1 MKKLIY
7 QSLKLLLLLL
17 ISGCDQATNDS
28 LSRQNIND
36 NWQFKQ
42 SLDST
47 WYPATIPSTVHTDLY
62 ENKQIPYPFVG
73 DNESQLQWISENG
86 WEYKTRFLVDEK
98 TLQKRNHFLNFE
110 GLDTYASVYLNDS
123 LILKSNNAFRYWKV
137 DVTALL
143 QSENYL
149 KIDFEPTTLIE
160 ESEKEKLGYELPEG
174 LRIFSRK
181 AQFQYGWDW
190 GPIFITSGVWRN
202 VYLESWNRA
211 KLEDTYIKQISL
223 TDELAQMEAEIEIN
237 IAEETELV
245 LEILVSDRL
254 AVTQKLL
261 LTKGEHLVK
270 IPFEINNPK
279 RWWPHNLGEPHL
291 YDMEVRLRR
300 NNKILDVEKLK
311 KGLRTIEHI
320 AEKDEVGES
329 FYFKVNGEAVFM
341 KGANYIPQNSFQNWV
356 EDSHYEQLLNDAV
369 AANMNMLRVWG
380 GGIYENDVFYEKCD
394 EKGLLVWQDFMFA
407 CAMYPGD
414 ESFLENVQQEAI
426 DNVKRL
432 RNFTSIALWCGNNEV
447 SEGWH
452 RWGWQEGRSE
462 PEKEE
467 IWNNY
472 LKMFDTILPNTVN
485 KLTEVPYWETSPKFG
500 RGDIRYITEGN
511 AHDWWVWHDG
521 YPFESLVKNVPRF
534 MSEFGFQA
542 FPSYETI
549 KFINDNDSIDIN
561 SAAFKTHQKHQ
572 ISFERIKE
580 YMEHDFP
587 VPDNDEDYVY
597 MSQLLQAYGIGK
609 GIEAHRRARPYN
621 MGSLFWQLND
631 CWPSVSWSSIDFF
644 GNWKALHYQAKRS
657 FENILVSFETG
668 EKSIGV
674 FVVNDLLE
682 NQTGALKLKL
692 LDFYGNELWSENTEI
707 SVAKSSSNMYSRI
720 PEEIYKGQEGK
731 VVLEAYFN
739 DTSSLFYF
747 SKPKDLI
754 LPQAK
759 LNYQI
764 TKVIDGFQIEFTSEV
779 LQKNV
784 FLFSNY
790 EGFFSD
796 NYFDL
801 LPGKSIVVKFETKAK
816 TCEIQHKTFNTFIR

>member
-1 MKKLIY
+1 MKY
-7 QSLKLLLLLL
+7 RLL
-17 ISGCDQATNDS
+17 ILLPLLI
-28 LSRQNIND
+28 LSCERQSKRLFSKQLIHEG
-36 NWQFKQ
+36 WQFKKTT
-42 SLDST
+42 DSI
-47 WYPATIPSTVHTDLY
+47 WYPATVPGSVHTDLY
-62 ENKQIPYPFVG
+62 GNKLIPHPFVE
-73 DNESQLQWISENG
+73 DNELQLQWISETG
-86 WEYKTRFLVDEK
+86 WEYHTRFFVDEK
-98 TLQKRNHFLNFE
+98 TLQKRNHVLNFE
-110 GLDTYASVYLNDS
+110 GLDTYASIYLNDS
-123 LILKSNNAFRYWKV
+123 LILKTNNAFRHWKV

-143 QSENYL
+143 QSENHL
-149 KIDFEPTTLIE
+149 KIDFETTTVFE
-160 ESEKEKLGYELPEG
+160 ESEKDKLDYELPEG

-190 GPIFITSGVWRN
+190 GPTFITSGIWRK
-202 VYLESWNRA
+202 VFLESWNMARIQ
-211 KLEDTYIKQISL
+211 DTYFKQIKLS
-223 TDELAQMEAEIEIN
+223 DNIAELEAEIAITLN
-237 IAEETELV
+237 EEKELTFD
-245 LEILVSDRL
+245 ILVEGELKGTIKQVFR
-254 AVTQKLL
+254 A
-261 LTKGEHLVK
+261 GEHVMN
-270 IPFEINNPK
+270 IPFTIENPQ

-300 NNKILDVEKLK
+300 NNKILDVKKLK

-329 FYFKVNGEAVFM
+329 FYFKVNGVPVFM
-341 KGANYIPQNSFQNWV
+341 KGANYIPQNSFQSKV
-356 EDSHYEQLLNDAV
+356 KEQHYEQLLNDV
-369 AANMNMLRVWG
+369 VTANMNMLRVWG

-414 ESFLENVQQEAI
+414 ESFLENVQKEAI
-426 DNVKRL
+426 DNIKRL

-467 IWNNY
+467 VWNNY
-472 LKMFDTILPNTVN
+472 LKIFDTILPNTVN
-485 KLTEVPYWETSPKFG
+485 KLSEVPYWETSPKFG

-521 YPFESLVKNVPRF
+521 YPFESLEKNVPRF

-561 SAAFKTHQKHQ
+561 SPAFKTHQKHQ
-572 ISFERIKE
+572 IGFERIKE

-609 GIEAHRRARPYN
+609 GIEAHRRSRPYN
-621 MGSLFWQLND
+621 MGSLYWQLND
-631 CWPSVSWSSIDFF
+631 CWPAVSWSSIDFF

-657 FENILVSFETG
+657 FENILISFEQNNNN
-668 EKSIGV
+668 V
-674 FVVNDLLE
+674 DVYVVNDELSPQDGLLE
-682 NQTGALKLKL
+682 LQLI
-692 LDFYGNELWSENTEI
+692 DF
-707 SVAKSSSNMYSRI
+707 
-720 PEEIYKGQEGK
+720 KGHIIWQEGVEIK
-731 VVLEAYFN
+731 VEASGSNIYATLPIEIFNKNKYQAVLKASFN
-739 DTSSLFYF
+739 ESSSLFYLV
-747 SKPKDLI
+747 KPKDLD
-754 LPQAK
+754 LPQGTVNLSLK
-759 LNYQI
+759 
-764 TKVIDGFQIEFTSEV
+764 KVSEGFLIKVTSEV

-784 FLFSNY
+784 FLFSPQK
-790 EGFFSD
+790 GHFSD

-801 LPGKSIVVKFETKAK
+801 LPGEVKTVYFK
-816 TCEIQHKTFNTFIR
+816 TSAEEAAIQFKTFNTFIR